1 MRVGS
6 IKVGASYMME
16 NPLFCRSD
24 INMVLDK
31 KEILYALK
39 VEELIVG
46 LS

>member
-1 MRVGS
+1 LAPQKLVPVITWKFHS
-6 IKVGASYMME
+6 SVGATST
-16 NPLFCRSD
+16 L
-24 INMVLDK
+24 LDK